1 VTDTRPRLTPRQ
13 SQVLAFIN
21 SHVASHGYPP
31 TRQEIAAHIGAK
43 DPSGATSHLIALA
56 RKGYVTLTERTSRGI
71 HVLVGVAATLGV
83 GVNVDDAD
91 HCPCCGQPLPV
102 PDNRQASL

>member
-1 VTDTRPRLTPRQ
+1 MTNTRPRLTPRQ

-31 TRQEIAAHIGAK
+31 TRQEIASHIGAK

-71 HVLVGVAATLGV
+71 HVLVGVAATSLGA
-83 GVNVDDAD
+83 DDAD
-91 HCPCCGQPLPV
+91 HCPCCGQPLLGK
-102 PDNRQASL
+102 R